1 MHSKAL
7 AHQAPCL
14 AEEPSTK
21 ASKYT
26 PGQSPRAV
34 LTAQEHT
41 VSTGPAVPPGGVG
54 GVGGLRMPWWASG
67 PPAAPR
73 DSTPPSSQ
81 AIVPLL
87 RARGASRVPAALES
101 ITLKQ

>member
-41 VSTGPAVPPGGVG
+41 VSTGPAVPPGGVAGWG
-54 GVGGLRMPWWASG
+54 GSECLGGL
-67 PPAAPR
+67 PAPQLPLEIAHLPAVR
-73 DSTPPSSQ
+73 PSS
-81 AIVPLL
+81 PC
-87 RARGASRVPAALES
+87 
-101 ITLKQ
+101 